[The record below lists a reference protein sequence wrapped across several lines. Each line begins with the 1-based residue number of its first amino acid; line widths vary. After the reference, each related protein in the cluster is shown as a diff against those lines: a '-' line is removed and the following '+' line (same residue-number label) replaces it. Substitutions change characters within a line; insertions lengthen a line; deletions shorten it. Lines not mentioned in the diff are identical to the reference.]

1 MTIREF
7 CNREVVFTTRDTSIP
22 QAARLMRDHH
32 VGNLVIVEKEAGVR
46 RPVGIVTDRDIV
58 VEVLAKDVPLD
69 SVTVGDIMSH
79 DLLLGEEEDG
89 LWTTIQR
96 MRSRG
101 IRRIPV
107 VNAEGGLEGILTV
120 DDIFELL
127 SEELAMLVRLI
138 AHEQEREQEIRG

>member
-1 MTIREF
+1 MTISEF
-7 CNREVVFTTRDTSIP
+7 CNREVVFTKRDTSIP